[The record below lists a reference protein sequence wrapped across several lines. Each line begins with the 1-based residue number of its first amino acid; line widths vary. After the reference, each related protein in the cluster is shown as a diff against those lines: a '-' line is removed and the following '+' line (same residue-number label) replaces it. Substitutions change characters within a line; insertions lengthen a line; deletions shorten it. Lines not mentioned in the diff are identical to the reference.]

1 MYLNLLGFFV
11 QVVTIG
17 IPIRILQDFF
27 KNTSAF
33 CDKKTSSK
41 LFSVCS
47 LILEI
52 NIQKD
57 YLEMQ
62 FSWIHFSLSTAFVS
76 IMKKNNAWQ
85 IMRNGSSQKECRLCI
100 LPVRIDFYNWHDLHN
115 VKIRTWLKASRPVNL
130 HPIFLFWKHG
140 SVCDPVKK
148 GAKCGLQKA
157 GYKKTGSL
165 LFKKRRCQTFF

>member
-1 MYLNLLGFFV
+1 MH
-11 QVVTIG
+11 
-17 IPIRILQDFF
+17 
-27 KNTSAF
+27 
-33 CDKKTSSK
+33 
-41 LFSVCS
+41 
-47 LILEI
+47 
-52 NIQKD
+52 
-57 YLEMQ
+57 

-130 HPIFLFWKHG
+130 HPLFLFWKHG

-148 GAKCGLQKA
+148 RCKMWVAKSRVQKNRVIVIQKEKRPDLFLKFQTL
-157 GYKKTGSL
+157 KKY
-165 LFKKRRCQTFF
+165 QTDLIN